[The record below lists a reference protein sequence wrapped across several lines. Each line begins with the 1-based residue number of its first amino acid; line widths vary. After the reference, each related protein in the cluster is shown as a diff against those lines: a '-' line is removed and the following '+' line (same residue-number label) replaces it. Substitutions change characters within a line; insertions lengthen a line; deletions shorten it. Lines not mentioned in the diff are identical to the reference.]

1 MQQED
6 YQIVG
11 LRHNAWK
18 GNGLAQRMR
27 EAEGKRVVLM
37 RDEMND
43 WDREATAAYIDT
55 EMVGYVSDAQC
66 RRSSA
71 YCDMAD
77 GQLLEGLVTAVDN
90 EHHQLKVTVAVS
102 GKLPDLQEDT
112 TPYERWERSYN
123 KLPLMR
129 KSPDDQR
136 LLLLRRDLL
145 RLLRAGTTLND
156 TLRRNLQVYEELMP
170 VDISREATD
179 DRHQIVVLML
189 QSTDSELRRWGR
201 RLEIANTT
209 LGSPEARQR
218 LADYI
223 FHRLPQTDVFHQ
235 MVVRHANIDPAT
247 LASQLKEF
255 PHHLYDE
262 YCLSATDFVSKLY
275 YRRIPAQALRYFLSG
290 VLLLEHLQG
299 RTPSADILSSRQQ
312 SAVDDALQYVGRI
325 AHCAAPAWQCHI
337 DRLWQQLT
345 TDYAERIADVQRI
358 KRGTFNRRFVCRLVG
373 TLLQQGVYR
382 QEVPQ
387 TEYTRMLEGVS
398 NSNLRKEVNQ
408 GVDDESTRLYLRQL
422 LKMLNG

>member
-37 RDEMND
+37 REEMND

-77 GQLLEGLVTAVDN
+77 GQLLEGLVTAVDS
-90 EHHQLKVTVAVS
+90 EHHQLMVTVAVS
-102 GKLPDLQEDT
+102 GELPNLQEDT

-123 KLPLMR
+123 QLPLMR
-129 KSPDDQR
+129 KTPDEQR

-145 RLLRAGTTLND
+145 RLLRQGTPLND

-170 VDISREATD
+170 RDISREATD
-179 DRHQIVVLML
+179 DRHQIVVLLL
-189 QSTDSELRRWGR
+189 QSTDGELRRWGR
-201 RLEIANTT
+201 SLEIASTT

-223 FHRLPQTDVFHQ
+223 FHQLPQSDVFHQ
-235 MVVRHANIDPAT
+235 MAVRHATIDMAT
-247 LASQLKEF
+247 LESQLKEF

-275 YRRIPAQALRYFLSG
+275 YRRIPSQALRYFLSG
-290 VLLLEHLQG
+290 VLLLEHLRG
-299 RTPSADILSSRQQ
+299 RTPTAATLSSRQQ
-312 SAVDDALQYVGRI
+312 QAVDDALQYVGRI
-325 AHCAAPAWQCHI
+325 AHHAAPAWQGHL

-345 TDYAERIADVQRI
+345 ADYAERIADVQRI
-358 KRGTFNRRFVCRLVG
+358 RQGTFNRRFVCRLVG
-373 TLLQQGVYR
+373 TLLAMNVYC

-387 TEYTRMLEGVS
+387 TEYTRLLEGS
-398 NSNLRKEVNQ
+398 NRSNLRKEVNQ

-422 LKMLNG
+422 LKSLNG